1 MFEVVLDLDFT
12 KEVTKKSGWKA
23 LQKTQ
28 WKIKDGTLFGT
39 ESTQEN
45 QVKKANL
52 TEEDKEEDMVLRS
65 NGDLLKMVLSELL
78 SESIYS
84 TNKLR

>member
-1 MFEVVLDLDFT
+1 MDLQNQKSHFDKEYQGQEVN
-12 KEVTKKSGWKA
+12 KK
-23 LQKTQ
+23 
-28 WKIKDGTLFGT
+28 D
-39 ESTQEN
+39 EEN
-45 QVKKANL
+45 EVKKANL